1 MRIRGAW
8 EEKGKFFGG
17 VGGRRTFYKVVS
29 NVVMIKM
36 PSWVFFTSNIV
47 NPSGFFN
54 RFRVSIYL
62 FILKQVQK
70 WVNQQVN
77 QQNNVSPVSF
87 LFKKQW
93 KILWFFLGGRGE
105 KVSYF
110 FSADMDVDHSFIQ
123 IRKPCLFFRKPKKRW
138 KKKIQTVFFFP
149 GKVNKPFIWKFWCCL
164 PNYPIYV
171 TKQNEKK

>member
-87 LFKKQW
+87 FLEKTMQNPL
-93 KILWFFLGGRGE
+93 IFFGGEGG
-105 KVSYF
+105 KGIVF
-110 FSADMDVDHSFIQ
+110 FSADMDVGHSFIK
-123 IRKPCLFFRKPKKRW
+123 IRISCSFFSRSGKKR
-138 KKKIQTVFFFP
+138 KKRALFFFP
-149 GKVNKPFIWKFWCCL
+149 GKVHWSFVRNFDEFQF
-164 PNYPIYV
+164 
-171 TKQNEKK
+171 TKKVGR